1 MRMWMLDV
9 AREQCVS
16 REHLFRY
23 ATETLDAGYD
33 ALGLY
38 LEHRF
43 AYPST
48 PWSHGTGVLTPETI
62 RAVRSE
68 FPSLRLVPF
77 VNLLGH
83 VEGFLYTEPGHRW
96 AEEEMKGLQA
106 CASNPDFVRFAEGIL
121 DDTLAIFDDEWVHIG
136 GDETAQLGKCPTCQA
151 RVDAH
156 PGDGKAALYAE
167 HFGPLAARVV
177 QAGRTPAVWG
187 DMFLEHPD
195 ALAAMPRETVLFDW
209 QYFNGVAET
218 AAQLGAHGH
227 RVVGCPALH
236 VYNAA
241 WMHLGPSD
249 ENIRQVARD
258 VQALNLEGVCLTTW
272 ETTMFSSYDTLL
284 PAVRAARAIMDDP
297 EGAPSLQSAYD
308 SEWANLMGVAL
319 NELGGVWGHSRHRHK
334 LKSRMFLYADPFLAS
349 QHHAEEI
356 CGPVGDQAL
365 ALVERAFAATDDEA
379 EKGVALA
386 CRSMIEFVR
395 MAHVAHL
402 LYAEGQTERAVSALA
417 PTRYL
422 FETLERTAKRTHD
435 RIGGSLADIERARRA
450 KAHVE
455 TVIQRI
461 RQYGDGSLGYVPAW
475 NVLTHPNFMPH
486 DQASWWIVNAWGRP

>member
-1 MRMWMLDV
+1 
-9 AREQCVS
+9 
-16 REHLFRY
+16 
-23 ATETLDAGYD
+23 
-33 ALGLY
+33 
-38 LEHRF
+38 
-43 AYPST
+43 
-48 PWSHGTGVLTPETI
+48 
-62 RAVRSE
+62 
-68 FPSLRLVPF
+68 
-77 VNLLGH
+77 
-83 VEGFLYTEPGHRW
+83 
-96 AEEEMKGLQA
+96 
-106 CASNPDFVRFAEGIL
+106 
-121 DDTLAIFDDEWVHIG
+121 
-136 GDETAQLGKCPTCQA
+136 QA
-151 RVDAH
+151 RVDAY

-209 QYFNGVAET
+209 QYFNGVADT
-218 AAQLGAHGH
+218 AARLGAHGH

-249 ENIRQVARD
+249 ENIRQVSRD
-258 VQALNLEGVCLTTW
+258 VQALKLEGVCLTTW

-297 EGAPSLQSAYD
+297 EGAPSLLSAYD

-422 FETLERTAKRTHD
+422 FETLERTAKRTHE

>member
-16 REHLFRY
+16 RELLFRY

-77 VNLLGH
+77 INLLGH

-106 CASNPDFVRFAEGIL
+106 CPSNPDFVRFAEGIL

-156 PGDGKAALYAE
+156 PGDGKAELYAQ
-167 HFGPLAARVV
+167 HFGPLAERVV
-177 QAGRTPAVWG
+177 RAGRTPAVWG
-187 DMFLEHPD
+187 DMFLEHHS

-249 ENIRQVARD
+249 ENVRQVARD

-297 EGAPSLQSAYD
+297 EGAPSLLSAYD

-349 QHHAEEI
+349 QHHAEEL

-365 ALVERAFAATDDEA
+365 ALVDRAFHATDDEA
-379 EKGVALA
+379 EKGIALV
-386 CRSMIEFVR
+386 CRSMMEFVR
-395 MAHVAHL
+395 MAHVAHQ

-422 FETLERTAKRTHD
+422 FETLERTARRTHE